1 MGVERGGL
9 AGEIGLVCRARGRD
23 LVRELV
29 EERRRRCRGRDDLV
43 RERLL
48 RRRELWWTGLE

>member
-1 MGVERGGL
+1 MERGGL

-29 EERRRRCRGRDDLV
+29 EERRRRRRGREDLD

-48 RRRELWWTGLE
+48 RSRELWWTGLE

>member
-1 MGVERGGL
+1 MGLERGGL
-9 AGEIGLVCRARGRD
+9 AGEIGLVGRARVRD
-23 LVRELV
+23 LGRELV
-29 EERRRRCRGRDDLV
+29 GERWRRCRGRDDLD

>member
-29 EERRRRCRGRDDLV
+29 EERRRCRGRDDLD

-48 RRRELWWTGLE
+48 RRRELGWTGLE

>member
-1 MGVERGGL
+1 MECGGL

-29 EERRRRCRGRDDLV
+29 EERRRRCRGRDDLD

-48 RRRELWWTGLE
+48 RRREFWWTGLE